1 MYCQAQAFQKTDS
14 GLKTS
19 VQSVDIEIQFYSPSI
34 VRVLKSPQGKTF
46 KKESLSVIKSPE
58 KTVLTSKQEGD
69 VLALKSK
76 ILQVKLNVKTG
87 AISFYDLKGD
97 ALLNEKSNGV
107 VFTPFNDAG
116 NPTFS
121 VLQL

>member
-1 MYCQAQAFQKTDS
+1 MLMVKNLVVSKIYWAVLFTMAQVMHCQAQAFQKTDS

-76 ILQVKLNVKTG
+76 ILQVK
-87 AISFYDLKGD
+87 
-97 ALLNEKSNGV
+97 
-107 VFTPFNDAG
+107 
-116 NPTFS
+116 
-121 VLQL
+121 